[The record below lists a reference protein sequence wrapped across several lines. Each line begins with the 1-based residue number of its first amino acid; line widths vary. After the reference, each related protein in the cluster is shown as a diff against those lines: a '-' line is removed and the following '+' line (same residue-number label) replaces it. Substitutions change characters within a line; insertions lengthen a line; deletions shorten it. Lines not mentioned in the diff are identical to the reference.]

1 VVCPAALPH
10 DQGPPHETGD
20 WRRGSGAGRRS
31 ATIDA
36 GLFADAT
43 RREKSVSTRRIVMLA
58 RFVFFVQAAK
68 LLPPH
73 LGPRLQRAFR
83 YAAEKHAGQT
93 RKQSAVPYLSHL
105 MAVASLVLEAGGD
118 EDMAI
123 AALLHDVVEDCGG
136 LPRLREVRKQFG
148 PRVAKIVEGCTDSFG
163 EPKPEWVERKKDYL
177 REVKHAGVET
187 RLVSASDKLHNV
199 RTILA
204 DYRQDGEAIWTRFS
218 GKKEGTLWYYR
229 ALSDEYQRRSPN
241 RITRELEIAVAQLEQ
256 AVGRKPRSSQEFVKK
271 FEKKK
276 AAANSGR

>member
-1 VVCPAALPH
+1 MGVSKTTSLKPPAL
-10 DQGPPHETGD
+10 
-20 WRRGSGAGRRS
+20 GS
-31 ATIDA
+31 
-36 GLFADAT
+36 
-43 RREKSVSTRRIVMLA
+43 
-58 RFVFFVQAAK
+58 
-68 LLPPH
+68 
-73 LGPRLQRAFR
+73 RLQRAFR
-83 YAAEKHAGQT
+83 YAAEQHDGQT

-177 REVKHAGVET
+177 REVKHADVET

-241 RITRELEIAVAQLEQ
+241 RITRELAIAVAELER
-256 AVGRKPRSSQEFVKK
+256 AVGRKQRASKTFAKRFTKK
-271 FEKKK
+271 SNKQK
-276 AAANSGR
+276 AAASFGR

>member
-1 VVCPAALPH
+1 MSKENSLKPPA
-10 DQGPPHETGD
+10 
-20 WRRGSGAGRRS
+20 
-31 ATIDA
+31 
-36 GLFADAT
+36 
-43 RREKSVSTRRIVMLA
+43 
-58 RFVFFVQAAK
+58 
-68 LLPPH
+68 

-93 RKQSAVPYLSHL
+93 RKQTAVPYLSHL

-136 LPRLREVRKQFG
+136 MPRLREIRKQFG

-163 EPKPEWVERKKDYL
+163 EPKPEWIERKKDYL
-177 REVKHAGVET
+177 REVKHADAET

-204 DYRQDGEAIWTRFS
+204 DYRQDGEAIWRRFS

-229 ALSDEYQRRSPN
+229 ALSDEYRRRNPN
-241 RITRELEIAVAQLEQ
+241 RITRELEIAVAELERV
-256 AVGRKPRSSQEFVKK
+256 VGRNTRSSKKSAKEFPRRSVKK
-271 FEKKK
+271 
-276 AAANSGR
+276 AIANSGR

>member
-1 VVCPAALPH
+1 MSTDL
-10 DQGPPHETGD
+10 
-20 WRRGSGAGRRS
+20 RRPS
-31 ATIDA
+31 
-36 GLFADAT
+36 
-43 RREKSVSTRRIVMLA
+43 K
-58 RFVFFVQAAK
+58 VQALK
-68 LLPPH
+68 LRPPH

-136 LPRLREVRKQFG
+136 MPRLREIRKQFG
-148 PRVAKIVEGCTDSFG
+148 RRVANIVEGCTDSFG
-163 EPKPEWVERKKDYL
+163 EPKPDWVERKKGYL
-177 REVKHAGVET
+177 REVKHADIET

-204 DYRQDGEAIWTRFS
+204 DYRQHGEAIWTRFA

-241 RITRELEIAVAQLEQ
+241 RNTRELEIAVAELEL
-256 AVGRKPRSSQEFVKK
+256 AVGKKPRWAKELTKPFTRK
-271 FEKKK
+271 FTKKK
-276 AAANSGR
+276 SAQIPGDEQCPEWLI